1 MTVEREGGKRC
12 PLCGGRLEAGRATIP
27 FVFAESAILVKGVP
41 AEICQ
46 SCHEPFVAG
55 TETDTI
61 VAMLDQLRSLRLEMS
76 VASFPGV
83 AAASPATASGEAPS

>member
-1 MTVEREGGKRC
+1 MMTVEREKGRRC

-27 FVFAESAILVKGVP
+27 FLFADSAILVKGVP

-55 TETDTI
+55 AETDTI
-61 VAMLDQLRSLRLEMS
+61 VAMLNRLRSLGLEVS
-76 VASFPGV
+76 VASYPDAAG
-83 AAASPATASGEAPS
+83 AASATSPR

>member
-1 MTVEREGGKRC
+1 MTGERENGRRC

-27 FVFAESAILVKGVP
+27 FLFAESAVLVKGVP

-55 TETDTI
+55 AETDTI
-61 VAMLDQLRSLRLEMS
+61 VTMLNQLRALRIEVS
-76 VASFPGV
+76 VV
-83 AAASPATASGEAPS
+83 AYPDPATASSAATSS

>member
-1 MTVEREGGKRC
+1 MTVERERGKRC

-27 FVFAESAILVKGVP
+27 FVFAEAAILVKGVP

-55 TETDTI
+55 AETDTI
-61 VAMLDQLRSLRLEMS
+61 VAMLNQLRSLGLEVS
-76 VASFPGV
+76 IACYPDA
-83 AAASPATASGEAPS
+83 AAASATASK